1 MRRLLVTGA
10 AGLLGGRLA
19 QLLAEEFAV
28 TAGAHR
34 TKAPEG
40 LATVSLDLTASA
52 SLGAAIETVRPE
64 AVLHAAVAN
73 VDRCETHPAES
84 EAVNVGGTALVAEAC
99 ARHGTRLV
107 VLSTDLVFGGPVRE
121 GGLDE
126 ADPPAPLL
134 GYGRTKLAGEEAA
147 LRLCAGSAVARIA
160 LVCGRGYGPRGT
172 CSEGV
177 AWALRRGD
185 RLRLFRDQWRTPVDA
200 EAIAVAVARLLHGAG
215 EGRYHLGGPE
225 RVSRYDLGLRT
236 AAAFGLAPTGIEAV
250 TQAAFSLGAPRP
262 TDVSLDSTRARRELG
277 FAPRA
282 LDDMI
287 EGGRPESPPV

>member
-19 QLLAEEFAV
+19 QLLAGEFAV
-28 TAGAHR
+28 VAGVHQ
-34 TKAPEG
+34 TPAPPG
-40 LATVSLDLTASA
+40 LAGVSLDLTSEQ
-52 SLGAAIETVRPE
+52 SVAAAFETVRPE
-64 AVLHAAVAN
+64 AVLHAGVAN

-84 EAVNVGGTALVAEAC
+84 EAVNVGGTALVATAC
-99 ARHGTRLV
+99 ARRGTRLV

-121 GGLDE
+121 EGLGE
-126 ADPPAPLL
+126 ADPPAPLMS
-134 GYGRTKLAGEEAA
+134 YGHTKLAGEHEA

-200 EAIAVAVARLLHGAG
+200 EAIAVALARLLLGQG

-225 RVSRYDLGLRT
+225 RVSRYEIGLRT

-250 TQAAFSLGAPRP
+250 TEATFSLGAPRP
-262 TDVSLDSTRARRELG
+262 TDVSLDSSRARRELG
-277 FAPRA
+277 FAPRP

-287 EGGRPESPPV
+287 KGGRPEGPPV